1 MFAKVLSM
9 GVYGIDAYPVEV
21 EVDDSPG
28 FPRLTIV
35 GLPDAAVKESGDRVS
50 TAIANSNYQYRLKK
64 LTINLAPADMR
75 KEGPAFDLP
84 IAMGMLLA
92 SEQVTSPV
100 LEHYSI
106 VGELALDG
114 AVRKVRGCLPM
125 ALACREEGLKG
136 ILVPKDNAAEAGV
149 VDGIEVIPVE
159 SLAQAVGFMAC
170 REPIEPV
177 DLDVESIF
185 KNAAEYDVDFS
196 DVRGQEH
203 VKRALTVAAA
213 GGHNLIMVGPP
224 GAGKT
229 MLAKRL
235 PTILPSLSLDEALET
250 TKIYSVVGML
260 GSGQSLIATRPFSAP
275 HHTVSD
281 AGLIGGGAQPKPG
294 DVSLSHNGVLF
305 LDELPEFNRKTLE
318 VLRQPLEAG
327 EVTISRAQ
335 GTVTY
340 PADFMLVA
348 ALNPCP
354 CGYYTDSRR
363 QCHCSPLKIENYMA
377 KISGPLLDRID
388 IHIEVPAVE
397 YRDLSSARP
406 GQSSAEM
413 YGLVMAARERQT
425 ARLEGAKLL
434 TNAQM
439 PNRLVEKHCRL
450 DGSTA
455 AILEQA
461 MHELA
466 LSARA
471 YNKILKVARTIADIE
486 GNDDIQIEH
495 VSEAIQYR
503 NLDRGLWR

>member
-1 MFAKVLSM
+1 M

-318 VLRQPLEAG
+318 
-327 EVTISRAQ
+327 
-335 GTVTY
+335 
-340 PADFMLVA
+340 
-348 ALNPCP
+348 
-354 CGYYTDSRR
+354 
-363 QCHCSPLKIENYMA
+363 
-377 KISGPLLDRID
+377 
-388 IHIEVPAVE
+388 
-397 YRDLSSARP
+397 
-406 GQSSAEM
+406 
-413 YGLVMAARERQT
+413 
-425 ARLEGAKLL
+425 
-434 TNAQM
+434 
-439 PNRLVEKHCRL
+439 
-450 DGSTA
+450 
-455 AILEQA
+455 
-461 MHELA
+461 
-466 LSARA
+466 
-471 YNKILKVARTIADIE
+471 
-486 GNDDIQIEH
+486 
-495 VSEAIQYR
+495 
-503 NLDRGLWR
+503 